1 MPVKTSVIAAVSIL
15 SMVDMS
21 IANMICPAE
30 YVHGTQKIE
39 YDAYEG
45 SETIALK
52 GNFAKQSNVVKK
64 DGYDTIT
71 VNPMQINES
80 IFKGVAD
87 TTKKRIG
94 ETIYGEALSGMSE
107 AERRVIEDDMEE
119 FGKLVKRS
127 QRLIKKTIYE
137 VATTGKIVVSGDGEK
152 TDEIDYSLT
161 NKTVNDN
168 STAGSYQ
175 WNDTTNSNPVEQL
188 ERLAE
193 GNKYGINT
201 YVLGFEAVKAWRKH
215 PQVTKT
221 DGSGNRANFISS
233 TKDER
238 AAKSSKYMTYLG
250 STTGNYGKAVEIYSE
265 TEKYQLIEN
274 GPEYYYLDK
283 NYVIGFE
290 MNNLKNMERHY
301 GAIAKS
307 NGSNDDSANKSMD
320 LVIAKELLTAKL
332 EEDPDGIKRRYRTSP
347 LITMNKPSAFV
358 SIKATLIS

>member
-15 SMVDMS
+15 HMVDMS

-64 DGYDTIT
+64 DGYDTIV

-87 TTKKRIG
+87 VTKKRIG
-94 ETIYGEALSGMSE
+94 ETIYGEAPSGMSE
-107 AERRVIEDDMEE
+107 AEKRAIEDDVEE

-127 QRLIKKTIYE
+127 QRLIKKTIYD
-137 VATTGKIVVSGDGEK
+137 VATAGKIVVSGDGEK

-168 STAGSYQ
+168 ATAGSYQ
-175 WNDTTNSNPVEQL
+175 WNDTTNSNPAEQL
-188 ERLAE
+188 EKLAE
-193 GNKYGINT
+193 NNKYGIDT
-201 YVLGFEAVKAWRKH
+201 YVLGFEATKAWRKH

-221 DGSGNRANFISS
+221 DASGNRANF
-233 TKDER
+233 TPATQAER
-238 AAKSSKYMTYLG
+238 TAKSSRFMTYLG
-250 STTGNYGKAVEIYSE
+250 MTNGNYGKAVEVYYESE
-265 TEKYQLIEN
+265 TYTDAAGATK
-274 GPEYYYLDK
+274 YYLDK
-283 NYVIGFE
+283 NYVVGFE
-290 MNNLKNMERHY
+290 FGNTANMQRHY
-301 GAIAKS
+301 GAIANAS
-307 NGSNDDSANKSMD
+307 GTNDDSTNKTME
-320 LVIAKELLTAKL
+320 LVVTKELLTAGI
-332 EEDPDGIKRRYRTSP
+332 ERDPDGIKRRYRTSP
-347 LITMNKPSAFV
+347 LVTMNKPGAFI
-358 SIKATLIS
+358 SIKATLIV